1 MLKNSLITLFFA
13 CLAFWL
19 EAQVTITGIVKDERG
34 ESLIGANILL
44 KNSTTGTIT
53 ELDGSFSLDVPNAF
67 VTLVFSYTGYTAQE
81 IPLKGSTSLTVVLSE
96 QAQLINEIVV
106 VGYGT
111 QRKSDLTGS
120 VSTVKAADIQKIAAA
135 NPLQSLQGKVAGVQ
149 VSAASGRPGEG
160 PVVRIRGTGTLNGAA
175 PIYVVDGLILN
186 NIDFLNS
193 ADIERMEVLKDASA
207 AAIYGTRGAN
217 GVIMITTRKG
227 SRGKGAKVSLSTYVG
242 QQQTER
248 RLSLTTAAEYA
259 TLINEINVNGGLPA
273 AYPDPAALG
282 AGADWQE
289 EIFQQGIIQ
298 NHNLNISG
306 GSENM
311 LYSISGDI
319 FRQEGII
326 KSSYFNRYTLRINN
340 EYNFFP
346 WVKFGHN
353 VAFVSTDNNRE
364 PGGIVFNAIAADPTA
379 PVRDS
384 LGNYGNTSRL
394 SNVSNPAAQ
403 LEYNSYNRGYGQ
415 QFTGNLFSE
424 FFILDH
430 LTFRTSIGF
439 NLVNNRNRSYEPQ
452 FFVNDKQQNPESRI
466 FAGFYR
472 GVDVQWENTLNY
484 TKEWKN
490 HRINLLAG
498 YTAQDIYGE
507 GIGGGRLR
515 LIGDTEDFFYL
526 NAGDELTAT
535 NYHFGN
541 TPERY
546 LSGLFRVNY
555 ALFDKYMFTA
565 SVRRDGSSKFGSQRR
580 FGSFPS
586 LAFAWRLS
594 DEPFMRAQQWFSN
607 IKLRASWGA
616 LGNDKIPASAAIP
629 TVTNNLSSVFGPN
642 ELLNF
647 GASVITLANPF
658 LQWELS
664 STVNAGL
671 ELGALDN
678 RLTLELDYYNR
689 FTDKILVA
697 VPIPDYVGSAGNPFV
712 NAASVVNK
720 GWDATLN
727 WRGALG
733 KLRYRLGALGSTVQN
748 EVVSLGTGNEDLRGA
763 VIAGEVATLTRIGD
777 PIGAFYGYRVAGIY
791 QSAEDIARFPNQGVV
806 RPGDLRFEDVNGD
819 GIISPDDRTYL
830 GSPIP
835 NLIYGFN
842 LGLDLGGFDCS
853 VDFNGVS
860 GNKILNAKQM
870 SRGFGIP
877 NFETRF
883 LDRWTGEG
891 TNDLEPRPTNGG
903 YPNFNVSDRFLEDGS
918 FFRLRSVQLGYTLP
932 GNILTKLGLSSLRF
946 YASGNNVLLWS
957 NYSGYSPEVG
967 SENVLQV
974 GIDNGIYPTA
984 KTFLIGL
991 NANF

>member
-1 MLKNSLITLFFA
+1 MIRNSMFTLFFISMA
-13 CLAFWL
+13 LWSV
-19 EAQVTITGIVKDERG
+19 AQVTVTGTVKDERG
-34 ESLIGANILL
+34 EALIGANILV
-44 KNSTTGTIT
+44 KNSTIGTIT
-53 ELDGSFSLDVPNAF
+53 ELDGSFSLEVPNAF
-67 VTLVFSYTGYTAQE
+67 TTLVFSYTGYAAQE
-81 IPLKGSTSLTVVLSE
+81 IPLKGLTSLNVVLSE
-96 QAQLINEIVV
+96 QTQLINEIVV

-120 VSTVKAADIQKIAAA
+120 VSTVKAEDIQKIAAA
-135 NPLQSLQGKVAGVQ
+135 NPIQALQGKVSGVQ

-186 NIDFLNS
+186 NIDFLNA

-217 GVIMITTRKG
+217 GVIIITTRKG
-227 SRGKGAKVSLSTYVG
+227 TRGKGAKVSLSSYVG
-242 QQQTER
+242 QQQPER
-248 RLSLTTAAEYA
+248 RLTLATAAEYA
-259 TLINEINVNGGLPA
+259 TLLNEINTNIGLPA
-273 AYPDPAALG
+273 PYPDPAALG
-282 AGADWQE
+282 QGTDWQE

-298 NHNLNISG
+298 NHNINISG

-311 LYSISGDI
+311 IYSISGDV

-353 VAFVSTDNNRE
+353 AAFIISDNNRE

-394 SNVSNPAAQ
+394 SNVGNPAAQ

-415 QFTGNLFSE
+415 QFTGNLYSE
-424 FFILDH
+424 FYILKN
-430 LTFRTSIGF
+430 LTLRSSIGF
-439 NLVNNRNRSYEPQ
+439 NLANNRNRSYEPK

-466 FAGFYR
+466 FVSFYR

-484 TKEWKN
+484 SKEWKN

-498 YTAQDIYGE
+498 YTTQDIYGE

-535 NYHFGN
+535 NFHFGN

-546 LSGLFRVNY
+546 LSGLFRINY
-555 ALFDKYMFTA
+555 ALFDKYLFTA

-586 LAFAWRLS
+586 LAVAWRVS
-594 DEPFMRAQQWFSN
+594 DEAFMRHQQVFSN
-607 IKLRASWGA
+607 VKLRASWGA

-629 TVTNNLSSVFGPN
+629 TVTNNLSGVFGTT

-664 STVNAGL
+664 STLNAGI

-689 FTDKILVA
+689 ATDKILVA

-720 GWDATLN
+720 GWDGTLN
-727 WRGALG
+727 WRGSAG
-733 KLRYRLGALGSTVQN
+733 KLRYRLGLLASTVN
-748 EVVSLGTGNEDLRGA
+748 NKVVSLGTGNEDLRGA

-777 PIGAFYGYRVAGIY
+777 PIGAFYGYKVAGVY
-791 QSAEDIARFPNQGVV
+791 QSAEEIAQFPNQGIV

-819 GIISPDDRTYL
+819 GIINPDDRTYL

-842 LGLDLGGFDCS
+842 LGFDLGGFDFS
-853 VDFNGVS
+853 ADFNGVR

-870 SRGFGIP
+870 ARGFGIP

-883 LDRWTGEG
+883 LDRWTGPG
-891 TNDLEPRPTNGG
+891 TSNTEPRVTNGG
-903 YPNFNVSDRFLEDGS
+903 YPNFNVSDQFLEDGA
-918 FFRLRSVQLGYTLP
+918 FFRLRSLQLGYSLP
-932 GNILTKLGLSSLRF
+932 ENIIAKAGLSNLRI
-946 YASGNNVLLWS
+946 YASGNNVFLWT

-984 KTFLIGL
+984 RTFLFGL